1 MYRDIRVS
9 AIYEG
14 TTDIQAL
21 DLVGRKMTLQNGALF
36 QTLMGRF
43 SSNIEKNREIP
54 QLKSAYQ
61 QWELQC
67 ESVYE
72 MAMASK
78 EVVEQRGIEGV
89 ALYATPF
96 LKFLASVAAAGFLLE
111 QAVIAVSKLEN
122 LVAEKAVMDSG
133 LKEFLEENS
142 EARFF
147 NNKRITAQNFVE
159 AIVPEAE
166 ALMAGAKTQNYGA
179 LDINF

>member
-1 MYRDIRVS
+1 
-9 AIYEG
+9 
-14 TTDIQAL
+14 
-21 DLVGRKMTLQNGALF
+21 
-36 QTLMGRF
+36 
-43 SSNIEKNREIP
+43 
-54 QLKSAYQ
+54 
-61 QWELQC
+61 
-67 ESVYE
+67 